1 MKRIILLLGVL
12 LSTLSISFAAETADA
27 VLRKAASRISS
38 GEGISASFTLDSDGR
53 KVSGTLKA
61 EGKKLAIETGSSS
74 TWYDGKTM
82 WTYNPRTAET
92 TVMLPTAQEV
102 AEANPL
108 SIINNYAAT
117 FTASFAKTQT
127 KGSKTIVLSPKSK
140 KSGYKSVYV
149 TIPDGSGLPSLIVI
163 NPQSGR
169 KITVSIAK
177 AALHNK
183 FAASTFTY
191 PKAKYPKAEIIDLR

>member
-1 MKRIILLLGVL
+1 MGVL
-12 LSTLSISFAAETADA
+12 ITGLSLSFAAETADA
-27 VLRKAASRISS
+27 VLKKATSRISA
-38 GEGISASFTLDSDGR
+38 GGGISASFTLNSDGQ

-61 EGKKLAIETGSSS
+61 EGKKFAVETGSSS
-74 TWYDGKTM
+74 TWFDGKTM
-82 WTYNPRTAET
+82 WTYNPRTSET

-108 SIINNYAAT
+108 SIINNYSGT
-117 FTASFAKTQT
+117 FTAAFAKTQT
-127 KGSKTIVLSPKSK
+127 KGSKTIVLSPKSR

-149 TIPDGSGLPSLIVI
+149 TIPDNSGLPSMIVV

-169 KITVSIAK
+169 KITVSITK
-177 AALHNK
+177 TALHQK

-191 PKAKYPKAEIIDLR
+191 PRAKYPKAEIIDLR